1 VHANDCVKTLEANP
15 PSDDKFGKS
24 ETRKKKNKER
34 ETIEISLRADAPLL
48 DIFSFFFLRICVTR
62 ICMTRLLNA
71 ICPSCS
77 RITWISICRTRERP
91 LEKWR
96 GKSRNVNLFSI
107 RWWTTFDIWT
117 ITRYVATHINRC
129 ALHIMQWRESTS
141 QELIHGRRL
150 CFQTATRWLSSF
162 IISSFDQSE
171 ITLHYL

>member
-1 VHANDCVKTLEANP
+1 MQAIAGKHSRQIHLQTTSLESQRLGKRKIKKRR
-15 PSDDKFGKS
+15 PS
-24 ETRKKKNKER
+24 R
-34 ETIEISLRADAPLL
+34 SLYGCASPRYFL
-48 DIFSFFFLRICVTR
+48 FFLCGFAWHGFVWRDSWTLSVHLVR
-62 ICMTRLLNA
+62 GSHGS
-71 ICPSCS
+71 PSP
-77 RITWISICRTRERP
+77 RERP
-91 LEKWR
+91 IEKWR

-141 QELIHGRRL
+141 QGLIHERRL

-162 IISSFDQSE
+162 IISLFDQSE